1 MSKAK
6 KTVRISE
13 NDLVNLIDN
22 IVSEAINAEKQK
34 TLNESK
40 KVNKVE
46 TKSATK
52 KVVKISENDLI
63 DLIDNIVS
71 EAVNIKKKEW
81 LSGKSKNQ

>member
-13 NDLVNLIDN
+13 NELVDLIDN
-22 IVSEAINAEKQK
+22 IVSEAVNLEKQK
-34 TLNESK
+34 ALNENKAVK
-40 KVNKVE
+40 KEVVNVK
-46 TKSATK
+46 TK
-52 KVVKISENDLI
+52 KVVKISESELI

-81 LSGKSKNQ
+81 LSEQKKAK